1 MKKIRI
7 LSLML
12 CFALLFALC
21 SCNGKKNTDASVK
34 SDLELLKAAVDKTD
48 NCNSFQ
54 MEATNKISC
63 TVKGEETTTESD
75 ILVQGEL
82 DENGKP
88 KMLFNTTTEV
98 KELGE
103 MSLNFSYVDS
113 YVFME
118 ILGQKIK
125 VKADEKQAD
134 LILNENDGTALGLD
148 IADVKDASA
157 SKEGDKTVYFIN
169 YNTDGL
175 NKMLESTLSELEIS
189 ATNAVYNSGYATVTV
204 NAENMIEKISISVSA
219 TVTDAELGEIKIGYW
234 MDVTYSKYNE
244 KIGISAPGDA
254 DKYAEVKIDDV
265 LKENATA
272 A

>member
-7 LSLML
+7 LSLLL
-12 CFALLFALC
+12 CFVLAFALC
-21 SCNGKKNTDASVK
+21 GCNGKKNTDAPVK
-34 SDLELLKAAVDKTD
+34 SDLEFLKDAVDKTD
-48 NCNSFQ
+48 NCSSFQ
-54 MEATNKISC
+54 MEATNKISF
-63 TVKGEETTTESD
+63 TIKGDETITESD
-75 ILVQGEL
+75 IIVQGEL
-82 DENGKP
+82 DENDKP
-88 KMLFNTTTEV
+88 KMLFSTTTEV

-103 MSLNFSYVDS
+103 MSLEFSYVDS
-113 YVFME
+113 FVYME

-134 LILNENDGTALGLD
+134 LIINEDDGTALGLD

-175 NKMLESTLSELEIS
+175 NKMLESTLNELKVS

-204 NAENMIEKISISVSA
+204 NAEELIEKISVSVSA
-219 TVTDAELGEIKIGYW
+219 TVTDAELGEMKIGYW

-244 KIGISAPGDA
+244 KIGISAPADA
-254 DKYAEVKIDDV
+254 DKYTEVNIDDV
-265 LKENATA
+265 LKENTTA
-272 A
+272 V

>member
-1 MKKIRI
+1 
-7 LSLML
+7 
-12 CFALLFALC
+12 
-21 SCNGKKNTDASVK
+21 
-34 SDLELLKAAVDKTD
+34 
-48 NCNSFQ
+48 
-54 MEATNKISC
+54 
-63 TVKGEETTTESD
+63 
-75 ILVQGEL
+75 
-82 DENGKP
+82 
-88 KMLFNTTTEV
+88 
-98 KELGE
+98 

-113 YVFME
+113 FVFME

-148 IADVKDASA
+148 IADVKDANA

-254 DKYAEVKIDDV
+254 DKYAEVKIDDI